1 LTDNS
6 ARLARKRMITS
17 KLKDS
22 ANSQKMAADIN
33 STQLQHP
40 PEQQPSKPTRVIG
53 VNERRTLSEI
63 LIGRARNIRDPE
75 VFHHISLIAFL
86 AWVGLGSDGL
96 SSSCYGPEEAFLALG
111 PHQYLAVFLA
121 LLTAMTVFI
130 ISASYSQTIDQFP
143 TGGGGYVVA
152 TKLLGP
158 APGLV
163 SGCALVIDYVLTI
176 SISIASGADAIFSFL
191 PTQWLPAKFWVCMLV
206 VVLLV
211 AMNLR
216 GVKESVLTLL
226 PIFLA
231 FVVMHVW
238 LITYALVDRAPELP
252 AVVHEAISQVH
263 RDSKTL
269 GFFGLVIIFLR
280 AYSLGG
286 GTYTGIEATSNGLP
300 ILREPKAATGK
311 RTMVYMAVSLAFV
324 AGGIL
329 FGYMIFNVGPQ
340 TGRTLNA
347 VLFDK
352 MSANWSVFGLR
363 LSTPIVTFTLIT
375 EGALLFVAAQ
385 TGFVDGPR
393 VLASM
398 GHDRWLPRRFSNLS
412 GRLVTQDGVLAMGLA
427 AAATLIGTRASVD
440 MLVVLYAINV
450 FITFTLSQLGM
461 TVHWWQAR
469 AQERR
474 WIRKLA
480 VNGIGCTF
488 TALILVVTVTLKFY
502 QGGWV
507 TVLMTG
513 GLVLL
518 CYLVRRHYLAVNK
531 AVQQLE
537 ADILPQIYALAEQQP
552 PQRDPQ
558 APTAVVLV
566 GGFNG
571 LGLATLTIIPRLFN
585 GQFRNIIFIG
595 VGEVDSALLKGPEEV
610 KALEQSVADDLLEY
624 CRLAADLGFHS
635 ELRSAIGPDVVF
647 ELRRLALEV
656 AREFP
661 NCVFF
666 AGKLVFTDEVDGFV
680 SRFLHNHTAMD
691 LQNWLQLHGYSLV
704 ILPVRVS
711 TSRPGF
717 SPALSQPA
725 TATQM

>member
-1 LTDNS
+1 MESDTNS
-6 ARLARKRMITS
+6 
-17 KLKDS
+17 
-22 ANSQKMAADIN
+22 
-33 STQLQHP
+33 
-40 PEQQPSKPTRVIG
+40 
-53 VNERRTLSEI
+53 NERTRNEGKRYLAKRTQEVSASEKRTFSEI

-75 VFHHISLIAFL
+75 VFHNISLIAFL

-121 LLTAMTVFI
+121 MLTALTVFI
-130 ISASYSQTIDQFP
+130 ISASYMQTIEQFP

-152 TKLLGP
+152 SKLLG
-158 APGLV
+158 ATPGLV

-191 PTQWLPAKFWVCMLV
+191 PAEWLPAKFWVCIL
-206 VVLLV
+206 VVLLLV
-211 AMNLR
+211 GMNLR

-238 LITYALVDRAPELP
+238 LITYALVARAHELP
-252 AVVHEAISQVH
+252 GVLHEAMSQVRH
-263 RDSKTL
+263 EGRNL
-269 GFFGLVIIFLR
+269 GFLVLVIIFLR

-300 ILREPKAATGK
+300 ILREPRAATGK

-329 FGYMIFNVGPQ
+329 FGYLVFNVGPQ
-340 TGRTLNA
+340 TGKTLNA
-347 VLFDK
+347 VLFGE
-352 MSANWSVFGLR
+352 MTAGWRIFGLNVGA
-363 LSTPIVTFTLIT
+363 PIVTFTLIT

-398 GHDRWLPRRFSNLS
+398 AHDRWLPRRFSNLS

-427 AAATLIGTRASVD
+427 AAATLVGTGARVD
-440 MLVVLYAINV
+440 ALVVLYAINV

-469 AQERR
+469 AQEPGWMRR
-474 WIRKLA
+474 LA

-502 QGGWV
+502 EGGWV

-513 GLVLL
+513 GLVML
-518 CYLVRRHYLAVNK
+518 CYLVRRHYLEVEK
-531 AVQQLE
+531 AIEQLE
-537 ADILPQIYALAEQQP
+537 VDILPEIYAAAEKQP
-552 PQRDPQ
+552 PARDPQ
-558 APTAVVLV
+558 APTAVLLV

-571 LGLATLTIIPRLFN
+571 LGLATLTAIPRLFN
-585 GQFRNIIFIG
+585 GQFRNLVFMG

-624 CRLAADLGFHS
+624 CRLAADLGFHA
-635 ELRSAIGPDVVF
+635 ELRSAIGPDVVL
-647 ELRRLALEV
+647 ELRRLSLEV
-656 AREFP
+656 ANEFP
-661 NCVFF
+661 HSVFF
-666 AGKLVFTDEVDGFV
+666 AGKLIFADEIEGFI
-680 SRFLHNHTAMD
+680 SRFLHNHTAID
-691 LQNWLQLHGYSLV
+691 LQNWLQLQGLSLV
-704 ILPVRVS
+704 ILPVRVF
-711 TSRPGF
+711 TSHAKF
-717 SPALSQPA
+717 SPSQPQPA
-725 TATQM
+725 TTPHIVAIQK